1 MASTLTLPAPVQRF
15 FAFFPLHTYPPV
27 PVPVR
32 FPLVKPT
39 LWIAPPRN
47 PVHLDPSSS
56 SDLLSADVECL
67 KWQAYIA
74 LRGLSDIAVRWDVS
88 PEGGLD
94 GRLPNLHV
102 PASGDS
108 QTQLLPSHGIPAW
121 VDGRV
126 SGPVDAL
133 EGYKDEQ
140 ARDESHAWVSLLEGT
155 VHAALVC
162 SSRVC
167 LIVANHIRFQSL
179 SQPPPS
185 FLSTLF
191 QSDSKRAR
199 SIEAILS
206 PPPAPLTGFSSLFP
220 SFGTNVTLSA
230 VQTRYAEAI
239 ASLSERLG
247 TDKWFLASENPTA
260 LDALIFA
267 YLHCILHSRDTTRI
281 EVTRRVNLVA
291 WERRIRAQVQATFCI
306 ALRSP

>member
-1 MASTLTLPAPVQRF
+1 MASTLTLPAPLQRF
-15 FAFFPLHTYPPV
+15 FALFPLHTYPPL

-39 LWIAPPRN
+39 LWISPPRDT
-47 PVHLDPSSS
+47 VHFHQSAS

-74 LRGLSDIAVRWDVS
+74 LRGLSDIAVRWDIL

-108 QTQLLPSHGIPAW
+108 KTQLLPPYNIPAW

-126 SGPVDAL
+126 AGPVDAL
-133 EGYKDEQ
+133 EGYKDDR

-155 VHAALVC
+155 VHAAL
-162 SSRVC
+162 
-167 LIVANHIRFQSL
+167 SL

-191 QSDSKRAR
+191 QSDSKKAR

-220 SFGTNVTLSA
+220 SFGTSITLSA
-230 VQTRYAEAI
+230 FQTRYAEAI

-247 TDKWFLASENPTA
+247 TDRWFLGSENATA
-260 LDALIFA
+260 LDALVFA
-267 YLHCILHSRDTTRI
+267 YLHSILHSRDITRI
-281 EVTRRVNLVA
+281 EVTRRVNLIA
-291 WERRIRAQVQATFCI
+291 WERRVRAQVQAAFYV
-306 ALRSP
+306 ASQSP